1 MKIRDLIILLFVF
14 FSSSIVSLSDELD
27 FDADKIDI
35 KNDGNYII
43 AQNVSLSIPS
53 KNILLKSNTAEYDKL
68 KNIINLLNNVLF
80 LDQKNSLEI
89 KSDEIIYERN
99 NETFFS
105 KGNTKII
112 IENKYTLKSKNIF
125 FDRNSQTIYGSEK
138 AIIEDFEGNLYKLN
152 DKFKFNNINKILKTK
167 KGAVID
173 KNKNKY
179 IYENLVVDLA
189 KKRIAGKEVKVE
201 FEKSYFGIVKNN
213 PVLKGKGVYSDEE
226 QLQLYKAV
234 FSTCNIEN
242 KKCRG
247 WEIKSNEFKHDKKK
261 RIFEYKDTWLKIFD
275 LKLFYFPYFNHPDP
289 TVKRKSG
296 FLTPTYTNSTNFGTS
311 INLPYY
317 KVINKE
323 KDITFNPRFYADK
336 SFLLQNEYRQALANS
351 KILSDFSFL
360 VGDAGTK
367 GYLFYNQNGNINEK
381 TKFELNLQKVQ
392 GDNFLKNHNLE
403 KTSNL
408 IEDENLLLSNFDLN
422 WSFTDSKLSS
432 SFKIYED
439 LSRNYHDRYQYIF
452 PDFNFSKDVNIPDEY
467 NGKFLFNTYGFN
479 KNYDT
484 NVNESVI
491 TNDFLFKS
499 NEHVNYGISS
509 KYDILL
515 KNTNTHSNNSS
526 NFEDNSNYN
535 LYGTFKIDNS
545 YPLINKTENFTNYLN
560 PILSFRYSPNNNSN
574 LSNKD
579 IILDYNRVFDLNRI
593 GSNYEVEGGE
603 SVSLGLEYKRN
614 KNISGKNIVDFKI
627 ANVFK
632 IDENLKLPKKSRLDQ
647 KRSDIFGNLSL
658 NLIDN
663 VDLGYKFSYD
673 NNLKYS
679 NLEAIDLAL
688 SNNFFKSNF
697 SYFTE
702 DFEIDN
708 KETFRNNTIFK
719 VNDENNINF
728 NLTRDLQEDYTQNY
742 SLNYE
747 YLTDCISINLGF
759 NKSFYSDGN
768 LEPNQSI
775 SLLIKIIPFT
785 EIGVSNIGKIMSK

>member
-1 MKIRDLIILLFVF
+1 M
-14 FSSSIVSLSDELD
+14 
-27 FDADKIDI
+27 
-35 KNDGNYII
+35 
-43 AQNVSLSIPS
+43 
-53 KNILLKSNTAEYDKL
+53 
-68 KNIINLLNNVLF
+68 
-80 LDQKNSLEI
+80 
-89 KSDEIIYERN
+89 
-99 NETFFS
+99 
-105 KGNTKII
+105 
-112 IENKYTLKSKNIF
+112 
-125 FDRNSQTIYGSEK
+125 
-138 AIIEDFEGNLYKLN
+138 
-152 DKFKFNNINKILKTK
+152 
-167 KGAVID
+167 
-173 KNKNKY
+173 
-179 IYENLVVDLA
+179 
-189 KKRIAGKEVKVE
+189 
-201 FEKSYFGIVKNN
+201 
-213 PVLKGKGVYSDEE
+213 
-226 QLQLYKAV
+226 
-234 FSTCNIEN
+234 
-242 KKCRG
+242 
-247 WEIKSNEFKHDKKK
+247 
-261 RIFEYKDTWLKIFD
+261 
-275 LKLFYFPYFNHPDP
+275 FYFPYFNHPDP

-614 KNISGKNIVDFKI
+614 KNINGKNIVDFKI